1 MPMNLKVILLPAL
14 LITSSF
20 LSAAQEENEMN
31 VLQADV
37 LTENIN
43 LADIPLDSTVIEG
56 FNTTSSYYRNLDSL
70 ANYWFVK
77 QAESLRITTD
87 EYWMPT
93 DSAWRSPGPE
103 FSDSIYIQRLS
114 NIESVIDLSYNEQVK
129 SYIYVY
135 TQKKREKLAVLLGM
149 ADYYFPIFEQIFL
162 QYDLP
167 VELKYLAVIESA
179 LNPSATS
186 RMGAAGLWQFMYQ
199 TGKNYKLE
207 INTDVDQRRDPIQS
221 TYAAAA
227 YLKDLYAMFGDWT
240 LAIAAYNCGPGN
252 VKKAIARTSGKT
264 GFWDIY
270 YKLPKETRGYVPAF
284 IGATYAMNYYREH
297 GIRPMKLDM
306 SLAVD
311 TVHINKEIHFK
322 QISEVLQIPVELL
335 AVLNPQYKRDL
346 IPAKTKDYS
355 LVLPV
360 EYIIPFINSEDSIF
374 NYKRNEFFDPS
385 KRNQKPSEVASSS
398 SSGSQPPGTVKLYYK
413 VKSGDN
419 VTYIAD
425 WYDISVS
432 QLKSWNNIG
441 RNNFIKAGQ
450 RLVIYVP
457 ESKKTKYQSVNSMS
471 FGDKQ
476 KL

>member
-1 MPMNLKVILLPAL
+1 MKFKVILLPAL
-14 LITSSF
+14 LLLSSL

-31 VLQADV
+31 ILPADV
-37 LTENIN
+37 VSENIN
-43 LADIPLDSTVIEG
+43 LADIPIDSTIIQG
-56 FNTTSSYYRNLDSL
+56 FNTTSNYYRNLDSL

-77 QAESLRITTD
+77 KAESLRLTTD
-87 EYWMPT
+87 QYWDPM

-103 FSDSIYIQRLS
+103 FSDSVYMERLAG
-114 NIESVIDLSYNEQVK
+114 IESIIDLTYNEQVK
-129 SYIYVY
+129 AYIYVY

-162 QYDLP
+162 EYDLP

-179 LNPSATS
+179 LNPEATS
-186 RMGAAGLWQFMYQ
+186 RMGASGLWQFMYQ

-207 INTDVDQRRDPIQS
+207 INTDIDQRRDPIQS

-284 IGATYAMNYYREH
+284 IGATYAMQYYKEH
-297 GIRPMKLDM
+297 GIRPMKLDI

-311 TVHINKEIHFK
+311 TVHVSKEIHFK
-322 QISEVLQIPVELL
+322 QIAEVLQIPVELL

-346 IPAKTKDYS
+346 IPAKLKNYS

-360 EYIIPFINSEDSIF
+360 EYIIPFINSEDSIYNF
-374 NYKRNEFFDPS
+374 KREEYFDPS
-385 KRNQKPSEVASSS
+385 KRNLKPSEVASTPTSTK
-398 SSGSQPPGTVKLYYK
+398 SQPPGTVKMYYK
-413 VKSGDN
+413 VKQGDN

-425 WYDISVS
+425 WYDIKVT
-432 QLKSWNNIG
+432 QLKSWNSIG

-457 ESKKTKYQSVNSMS
+457 ESKKSKYESVNSMS
-471 FGDKQ
+471 FSDKQ